1 MSAINIYLHKTEM
14 NLKFKIKQQNS
25 DATLVPGIC
34 MAKLVVAKEGLGA
47 LCMFGGRVNV
57 QVGRF

>member
-1 MSAINIYLHKTEM
+1 MVLYVSYYLHKTET

-25 DATLVPGIC
+25 DAALRPG
-34 MAKLVVAKEGLGA
+34 MGWDWGGYKRRSGA
-47 LCMFGGRVNV
+47 LCMFGGRVDV